1 MRPKEYGQL
10 LPSLNFSAPLD
21 KALHV
26 DCTIHMD
33 IANLKVRRQTVK
45 RLKLLAALQEDTMM
59 NVLDRLVE
67 QELARMEAERKKGRS
82 DADHTGL

>member
-1 MRPKEYGQL
+1 MDY
-10 LPSLNFSAPLD
+10 
-21 KALHV
+21 
-26 DCTIHMD
+26 IIYMD

-67 QELARMEAERKKGRS
+67 AELARSEAERQKERP
-82 DADHTGL
+82 DAGHASVQD

>member
-1 MRPKEYGQL
+1 MDY
-10 LPSLNFSAPLD
+10 
-21 KALHV
+21 
-26 DCTIHMD
+26 TICMD

-67 QELARMEAERKKGRS
+67 AELARIEAQRRKERPDSRHAS
-82 DADHTGL
+82 VQD

>member
-1 MRPKEYGQL
+1 MFSGL
-10 LPSLNFSAPLD
+10 LSLVD
-21 KALHV
+21 KSLHM
-26 DCTIHMD
+26 DYTISMD

-67 QELARMEAERKKGRS
+67 AELARMEAERQKERP
-82 DADHTGL
+82 DAGHTSIQDGA

>member
-1 MRPKEYGQL
+1 MFL
-10 LPSLNFSAPLD
+10 VD
-21 KALHV
+21 KSIHM
-26 DCTIHMD
+26 DDTIYMD

-67 QELARMEAERKKGRS
+67 AELARIEAERQKERP
-82 DADHTGL
+82 DAGHASLQD